1 MINHIPKKLGVT
13 CILLGLLATLLS
25 ACTPGSPAAEG
36 SDPTINIAIIQYM
49 SHPSLDAARAGFLDA
64 LQVNGYEAGKQINV
78 VVRNAEGDA
87 PTNQAIAQQFAED
100 GYDLILAIATPSA
113 QAMANATQDIPI
125 LITAITDPVAAKL
138 VASMEQP
145 HGNVTGTSDY
155 VSIAEQ
161 LSMVQQIMP
170 GLKRL
175 GVIYNNGEE
184 NSLVQIDVVK
194 EYASAN
200 GLTVVEATPTNS
212 NEVLQAAQSLSGK
225 VDAIY
230 VPTDNTVVAAI
241 DAVVKVSYEEQIPL
255 FPAEGDSVAKGGVAT
270 AGVNYY
276 QLGEQTGRQAVR
288 ILQGASPAEIAV
300 ETQPEKSV
308 IVNLLA
314 AEKVGIVIPAAILEQ
329 AVTIIEE

>member
-1 MINHIPKKLGVT
+1 MYLTRPTSHPA
-13 CILLGLLATLLS
+13 LGLYP
-25 ACTPGSPAAEG
+25 PGPPAAEG

-49 SHPSLDAARAGFLDA
+49 SRPSLDAARAGFLDA
-64 LQVNGYEAGKQINV
+64 LQANGYEAGKQINV

-100 GYDLILAIATPSA
+100 GYDFILAIATTSA
-113 QAMANATQDIPI
+113 QAMANATQDIP
-125 LITAITDPVAAKL
+125 LLVTAITDPVAAKL

-175 GVIYNNGEE
+175 GVVYNNGEE

-314 AEKVGIVIPAAILEQ
+314 AEKVGIVIPTAILEQ